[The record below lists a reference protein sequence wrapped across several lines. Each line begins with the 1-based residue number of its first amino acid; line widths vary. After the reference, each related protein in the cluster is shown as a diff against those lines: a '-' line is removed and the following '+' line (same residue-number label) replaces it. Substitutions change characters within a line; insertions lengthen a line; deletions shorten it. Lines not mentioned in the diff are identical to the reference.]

1 MIGPKSEE
9 KNHNISYVNTSFMLY
24 IQNITINKSQIKI
37 IDNTVQF
44 NYITNYLFSYYLQ
57 IFLISL
63 NFSNFN
69 VKLHFS

>member
-44 NYITNYLFSYYLQ
+44 KLYNQLSLSYYLQ
-57 IFLISL
+57 IFKV
-63 NFSNFN
+63 F
-69 VKLHFS
+69 H